1 MKKISAVLVTLGY
14 AGMAMA
20 QSGKATGGAGGAF
33 GQMLPMMLILF
44 AIVYFLMIRPEQKKQ
59 KERQKM
65 LDALKK
71 GDKVVTAGGIH
82 GTVNSVKDKT
92 VMVKISDTVVVEV
105 SRGSIT
111 AIGNDTTKGEK
122 EIVKGDKDTTK
133 S

>member
-1 MKKISAVLVTLGY
+1 MKKMSAALVTLGY

-20 QSGKATGGAGGAF
+20 QTGKAPAAGGAF

-105 SRGSIT
+105 SRGSIG
-111 AIGNDTTKGEK
+111 AVGNEGAKGEK
-122 EIVKGDKDTTK
+122 EIVKSDKETTK